1 MKKINVTERINYYSS
16 PAIRINAQ
24 KAFDM
29 AGIKLE
35 DISYFDFYSCFPSAV
50 QIACE
55 ELGLDQDDLR
65 GLTVTGGLPF
75 SEDQEII
82 TQCMQ
87 SPVCCPSL
95 GKILT
100 ILD

>member
-1 MKKINVTERINYYSS
+1 MILITQRINYYSS

-55 ELGLDQDDLR
+55 ELGLDQDQFRYDVNQDRRVKSNKLDAK
-65 GLTVTGGLPF
+65 LDYYNILNSKSSSTPF
-75 SEDQEII
+75 GI
-82 TQCMQ
+82 TE
-87 SPVCCPSL
+87 
-95 GKILT
+95 
-100 ILD
+100 